1 MKEIKYTIK
10 AVIGIPADQP
20 SGISEINEVMER
32 IREVGEADI
41 VKVELVGTNKG
52 TENEA

>member
-10 AVIGIPADQP
+10 AVITVPADQP
-20 SGISEINEVMER
+20 SEINEIMER
-32 IREVGEADI
+32 IREVGEAEI

-52 TENEA
+52 TEDES